1 MEVKI
6 VSVKLN
12 KEDIEESAKVSLICE
27 EIEDFPEI
35 ILSDDSTSDLKDF
48 FNKIFNY
55 IIENE
60 KLLEFQFLDKGS
72 TLFEKVAEDIITQIN
87 SEIKQS
93 EDNFTEFITMKTDTR
108 EMAKIIF

>member
-1 MEVKI
+1 MEVKT

-12 KEDIEESAKVSLICE
+12 KEDIEESVKVSLTCE

-48 FNKIFNY
+48 FNKIFSY

-60 KLLEFQFLDKGS
+60 KLLEFQLLNKGN
-72 TLFEKVAEDIITQIN
+72 TLLEKVADDIIVQIN
-87 SEIKQS
+87 SEKKQS
-93 EDNFTEFITMKTDTR
+93 EDNFDDFIKMKTS
-108 EMAKIIF
+108 

>member
-1 MEVKI
+1 MEVKT

-12 KEDIEESAKVSLICE
+12 KEDIEESVKVSLTCE

-48 FNKIFNY
+48 FNKIFSY

-60 KLLEFQFLDKGS
+60 KLLEFQLLNKGN
-72 TLFEKVAEDIITQIN
+72 TLLEKVADDIIVQIN

-93 EDNFTEFITMKTDTR
+93 EDNFDDFIKMKTS
-108 EMAKIIF
+108 